1 MKGVVAALVAIGV
14 SGAVFSGAQ
23 AEGCAKEAS
32 TYVVAK
38 AAEKDDGGKAVEKKA
53 VESKKKACAKSSGG
67 DTLKIIGRVIE
78 IPGTFPP
85 NDLYNYV
92 YVMKYRVMKVLN
104 GSYDEKEIL
113 VGHYNPLIPRRKIKD
128 KMDKYVEGDVEKFE
142 EGNKHELVLVNPIDK
157 VWKEALE
164 DEYFDID
171 MSEKHYAVRAD
182 VVK

>member
-1 MKGVVAALVAIGV
+1 MKRVIAALVAVGV
-14 SGAVFSGAQ
+14 TGAVFSGVQ
-23 AEGCAKEAS
+23 AEECTKKAN

-38 AAEKDDGGKAVEKKA
+38 AAEECDAGKAVEKKE
-53 VESKKKACAKSSGG
+53 VEPEEKESAKSSGG
-67 DTLKIIGRVIE
+67 DTLKVVGRVIE

-113 VGHYNPLIPRRKIKD
+113 VGHYNPLIPRQKIKD
-128 KMDKYVEGDVEKFE
+128 KMDEYVEGDVEKFE
-142 EGNKHELVLVNPIDK
+142 EGNKHELVLINPIDK

-171 MSEKHYAVRAD
+171 MSEKYYAVRAD

>member
-1 MKGVVAALVAIGV
+1 MKRVIVAFVAVGMA
-14 SGAVFSGAQ
+14 GAVFTGVR
-23 AEGCAKEAS
+23 AEECTKKAS
-32 TYVVAK
+32 TYVVAG
-38 AAEKDDGGKAVEKKA
+38 AEKEADGGKAVEKKA
-53 VESKKKACAKSSGG
+53 IEPKKKASAKSSGG

-113 VGHYNPLIPRRKIKD
+113 VGHYNPLIPRQKIKD
-128 KMDKYVEGDVEKFE
+128 KMDKYVEGDVKKFE
-142 EGNKHELVLVNPIDK
+142 EGNKHKLVLVNPIDE
-157 VWKEALE
+157 VWNEALE

-171 MSEKHYAVRAD
+171 MGEKYYAVRAD
-182 VVK
+182 GAK